1 MFCGTVQA
9 AEAEVERQKMAE
21 QERQAELIRQE
32 RQRLLREA
40 AYLKDYL
47 PKGVLL
53 DLEDLR
59 IINDAAAGQSPTQIL
74 EGSASDS
81 LQKPMQQNLRT
92 VGPVHGMHTDQA
104 GTMSELLH
112 YANYVPGRTAPLQGT
127 TQFHGRQ

>member
-1 MFCGTVQA
+1 M
-9 AEAEVERQKMAE
+9 E

-53 DLEDLR
+53 DLEDLQT
-59 IINDAAAGQSPTQIL
+59 INDAAAGQLQNMTLQ
-74 EGSASDS
+74 GSAVDS
-81 LQKPMQQNLRT
+81 LQSPVQQTVRT
-92 VGPVHGMHTDQA
+92 VGPVHGAHVTGNE

>member
-1 MFCGTVQA
+1 MPCCYLLQA
-9 AEAEVERQKMAE
+9 AEAEAHRQKMAE

-53 DLEDLR
+53 DLEDLQ
-59 IINDAAAGQSPTQIL
+59 IINDAAAGQLPDQTL
-74 EGSASDS
+74 VGSSG
-81 LQKPMQQNLRT
+81 LQSSAQQNLHP
-92 VGPVHGMHTDQA
+92 VGPVHGVHADNA

-127 TQFHGRQ
+127 THFHGRH

>member
-1 MFCGTVQA
+1 M
-9 AEAEVERQKMAE
+9 E

-53 DLEDLR
+53 DLEDLQT
-59 IINDAAAGQSPTQIL
+59 INDAAAGQLQNMTLQ
-74 EGSASDS
+74 GSAVDT
-81 LQKPMQQNLRT
+81 LQSPVQQTVRT
-92 VGPVHGMHTDQA
+92 VGPVHGVHGPVHGAHVTGNE

-112 YANYVPGRTAPLQGT
+112 YANYVPGRTAPLIGT

>member
-1 MFCGTVQA
+1 MTQA
-9 AEAEVERQKMAE
+9 AEAEADRQKMVE

-59 IINDAAAGQSPTQIL
+59 IINDAAAGQSTDQAL
-74 EGSASDS
+74 AGSAASS
-81 LQKPMQQNLRT
+81 LQSPVQQTMHT
-92 VGPVHGMHTDQA
+92 VGPVHGAHAADST